1 MPSAEPART
10 RDPSK
15 GGPVRL
21 RVRVAP
27 GARRSEVV
35 GRLGDAWKLRVR
47 SAPERGRANDEVIDL
62 LSGTLHLTR
71 RDLRVVSGHTS
82 RDKIVEIERLSLE
95 EAERMLSPGK
105 DHA

>member
-1 MPSAEPART
+1 VALAEPART
-10 RDPSK
+10 QEARTD
-15 GGPVRL
+15 GPVRL

-47 SAPERGRANDEVIDL
+47 SAPERGRANDEVVDL
-62 LSGTLHLTR
+62 LCGTLHLTR
-71 RDLRVVSGHTS
+71 RDLHVVSGFTS

-95 EAERMLSPGK
+95 EAERRLSLGK